1 MEHLA
6 IDLGGRESQV
16 CVRSADGQIVE
27 ERRWATR
34 DLGTYL
40 RGRGHSRVVIE
51 ACAEAFFVADEARKC
66 GHEVRVVA
74 ATLVRSLG
82 VGARRTK
89 TDKRDARAL
98 SEVSCRIDLPSV
110 HVPSA
115 DARQL
120 KTQLGMR
127 HALVRSRTM
136 LINTVRGWLRGQA
149 IGIRKSA
156 EAFTQRVRESF
167 GAMLLPSY
175 VERQLSMIDELSK
188 QIEAADQELAKLAKT
203 SAVCPR
209 LMSVPGV
216 GPITAL
222 QFVAVIDELARF
234 DSAHRV
240 EAYLGLT
247 PGEHSSSEKVR
258 RTSIT
263 KAGSTAMR
271 WCLVQAAWAA
281 RRARGKHAMIDWAV
295 EVQKRRG
302 KKVAAVALARKLA
315 GILFAIWRDGT
326 VYDPHNASRPVLGP
340 AAA

>member
-1 MEHLA
+1 
-6 IDLGGRESQV
+6 
-16 CVRSADGQIVE
+16 
-27 ERRWATR
+27 
-34 DLGTYL
+34 
-40 RGRGHSRVVIE
+40 VVE
-51 ACAEAFFVADEARKC
+51 ACAEAFFVADEARKY

-115 DARQL
+115 ESRQL

-127 HALVRSRTM
+127 HALLRSRTM

-149 IGIRKSA
+149 VGIRKSA
-156 EAFTQRVRESF
+156 EAFTQRVRETAGPS
-167 GAMLLPSY
+167 LPPY
-175 VERQLSMIDELSK
+175 VERQLSMIDELSE
-188 QIEAADQELAKLAKT
+188 QIEAADKELAKLAKAST
-203 SAVCPR
+203 ICPR

-216 GPITAL
+216 GPVTSL
-222 QFVAVIDELARF
+222 QFVAIIDELSRF
-234 DSAHRV
+234 QSAHRV

-247 PGEHSSSEKVR
+247 PGEHSSSDKVR

-281 RRARGKHAMIDWAV
+281 RRARGQHAMIDWSI

-302 KKVAAVALARKLA
+302 KKVAIVALARKLA

-326 VYDPHNASRPVLGP
+326 VYNPQNASRAVPSQT
-340 AAA
+340 AA

>member
-1 MEHLA
+1 MEHIA
-6 IDLGGRESQV
+6 IDLGGRESQI
-16 CVRSADGQIVE
+16 CVRAADGRIVE
-27 ERRWATR
+27 ERRWPTR
-34 DLGTYL
+34 DLGTYFQR
-40 RGRGHSRVVIE
+40 RGRSRVVVE
-51 ACAEAFFVADEARKC
+51 ACAEAFWVADEARKH

-89 TDKRDARAL
+89 TDKRDARTL

-115 DARQL
+115 ESRQL

-127 HALVRSRTM
+127 HALLRSRTM

-149 IGIRKSA
+149 VGVRKSA
-156 EAFTQRVRESF
+156 EAFTQRVRETA
-167 GAMLLPSY
+167 GPMLPSY
-175 VERQLSMIDELSK
+175 VERQLSMIDELSH
-188 QIEAADQELAKLAKT
+188 QIEFADKELAKLAKS

-216 GPITAL
+216 GPVTAL
-222 QFVAVIDELARF
+222 QFVAIVDELSRF
-234 DSAHRV
+234 QSAHRV

-247 PGEHSSSEKVR
+247 PGEYSSSEKVR

-281 RRARGKHAMIDWAV
+281 RRARGKHAMIDWAT

-302 KKVAAVALARKLA
+302 KKVAVVALARKLA

-326 VYDPHNASRPVLGP
+326 VYDPHNASRPLPVN